1 MLMNKRKKDSLS
13 LNFILNSLV
22 AFFSMLFPIL
32 IFPYAS
38 RILHPEYVGRV
49 SFAESIIAYFLLFS
63 QMGIPTYGTREIA
76 KLRTNRKELI
86 DLTSQLFLINFLMA
100 LSSYIV
106 LLLASYLLP
115 RLHEDRLLYRIM
127 GLSLFMNAMSMD
139 WLYKGLEQ
147 YGVLAKRSLGFKILS
162 LLLIFLLI
170 HKQEDYLMY
179 GFLYVFAIY
188 GAGILN
194 FCSAYCDVLR
204 GQIHFRDIIS
214 GLKYA
219 FQKHLSHIVVFFAMT
234 CATTVYTHL
243 DTVMVGVISGNT
255 ELGYYNAAVKIKIL
269 LVAITTSL
277 GTVLVPRIT
286 TCIMDRKAEAL
297 RRYIRITFL
306 FTASFSLLSLI
317 FFECFTTQSILLLS
331 GQEFMPAVPAMKV
344 IMLTV
349 PLIGF
354 SNLTGL
360 EILVPFHKEKIVL
373 YSEVFGA
380 AVDFVMNLM
389 LIPKYGSAGA
399 AVGTGIAELSV
410 LSLQVIYIM
419 TRREDFR
426 LEEKR

>member
-1 MLMNKRKKDSLS
+1 MKKESLTI
-13 LNFILNSLV
+13 NFILNSFI

-32 IFPYAS
+32 SFPYVS

-49 SFAESIIAYFLLFS
+49 SFAESLVTYFLLFS

-76 KLRTNRKELI
+76 KVRSDRNKLI
-86 DLTSQLFLINFLMA
+86 KLTSQLFLINFSMA
-100 LSSYIV
+100 ICSYIA
-106 LLLASYLLP
+106 LILASCMVS
-115 RLHEDRLLYRIM
+115 RLHEDQWLYLIM

-139 WLYKGLEQ
+139 WLYKGLEE
-147 YGVLAKRSLGFKILS
+147 YGVLAKRSFGLKVVS
-162 LLLIFLLI
+162 LALIFLLI

-179 GFLYVFAIY
+179 GFLYMFAAY
-188 GAGILN
+188 GSGLLN
-194 FCSAYCDVLR
+194 FRAAY
-204 GQIHFRDIIS
+204 RDLLS
-214 GLKYA
+214 GHIRFDKVKTDIKGA
-219 FQKHLSHIVVFFAMT
+219 FHRHISHIAVFFAMT
-234 CATTVYTHL
+234 CATTIYTHL
-243 DTVMVGVISGNT
+243 DTVMVGAISGNT
-255 ELGYYNAAVKIKIL
+255 ELGYYNAAVKIKTL

-277 GTVLVPRIT
+277 GIVLVPRIT
-286 TCIMDRKAEAL
+286 NCIMERKAEAL
-297 RRYIRITFL
+297 RRYIRITIL

-317 FFECFTTQSILLLS
+317 FFECFTTRSILLLS
-331 GQEFMPAVPAMKV
+331 GQEFLPAVPAMKV

-389 LIPKYGSAGA
+389 LIPEYGSAGA
-399 AVGTGIAELSV
+399 AVGTVIAELSV
-410 LSLQVIYIM
+410 LSLQVIYILS
-419 TRREDFR
+419 RREDFR

>member
-1 MLMNKRKKDSLS
+1 MKMMKKESLTI
-13 LNFILNSLV
+13 NFILNSFI

-32 IFPYAS
+32 SFPYVS

-49 SFAESIIAYFLLFS
+49 SFAESLVTYFLLFS

-76 KLRTNRKELI
+76 KVRSDRNQLI
-86 DLTSQLFLINFLMA
+86 PLTSQLFLINFSMA
-100 LSSYIV
+100 ICSYIV
-106 LLLASYLLP
+106 LILASCMVP
-115 RLHEDRLLYRIM
+115 RLHEDQLLYLIM

-139 WLYKGLEQ
+139 WLYKGLEE
-147 YGVLAKRSLGFKILS
+147 YGVLAKRSFGFKLLS
-162 LLLIFLLI
+162 LLSIFLLI

-179 GFLYVFAIY
+179 GFLYMLAAY

-194 FCSAYCDVLR
+194 FRAAYHDLLR
-204 GQIHFRDIIS
+204 GHLHFDKVKSDI
-214 GLKYA
+214 KEA
-219 FQKHLSHIVVFFAMT
+219 FHRHLSHIAVFFAMT
-234 CATTVYTHL
+234 CATTIYTHL
-243 DTVMVGVISGNT
+243 DTVMVGAMSGNT
-255 ELGYYNAAVKIKIL
+255 ELGYYNAAVKIKTL

-277 GTVLVPRIT
+277 GIVLVPRIT
-286 TCIMDRKAEAL
+286 NCIMERKAEAL

-317 FFECFTTQSILLLS
+317 FFECFTTQSILLFS

-354 SNLTGL
+354 SSLTGL
-360 EILVPFHKEKIVL
+360 EILVPFHKERIVL

-399 AVGTGIAELSV
+399 AVGTVIAELSV
-410 LSLQVIYIM
+410 LSLQVIYILS
-419 TRREDFR
+419 RREDFR
-426 LEEKR
+426 LKEKR

>member
-1 MLMNKRKKDSLS
+1 MKKESLTI
-13 LNFILNSLV
+13 NFILNSFI

-32 IFPYAS
+32 SFPYVS

-49 SFAESIIAYFLLFS
+49 SFAESLVTYFLLFS

-76 KLRTNRKELI
+76 KVRLDRNELI
-86 DLTSQLFLINFLMA
+86 KLTSQLFLINFSMA
-100 LSSYIV
+100 ICSYIA
-106 LLLASYLLP
+106 LILAGCMVP
-115 RLHEDRLLYRIM
+115 RLHEDQLLYLIM

-139 WLYKGLEQ
+139 WLYKGLEE
-147 YGVLAKRSLGFKILS
+147 YGVLAKRSFGLKLLS
-162 LLLIFLLI
+162 LLSIFLLI

-179 GFLYVFAIY
+179 GFLYMLAAY

-194 FCSAYCDVLR
+194 FRAAY
-204 GQIHFRDIIS
+204 RDL
-214 GLKYA
+214 LKGNIRLDKVKADIKGA
-219 FQKHLSHIVVFFAMT
+219 FHSHISHIAVFFAMT
-234 CATTVYTHL
+234 CATTIYTHL
-243 DTVMVGVISGNT
+243 DTVMVGAMSGNT
-255 ELGYYNAAVKIKIL
+255 ELGYYNAAVKIKTL

-277 GTVLVPRIT
+277 GIVLVPRIT
-286 TCIMDRKAEAL
+286 NCIMERKAEAL

-306 FTASFSLLSLI
+306 FTASFSLLSLA

-380 AVDFVMNLM
+380 AVDFVINLM

-399 AVGTGIAELSV
+399 ALGTVIAELSV
-410 LSLQVIYIM
+410 LSFQVIYILAK
-419 TRREDFR
+419 REDFI
-426 LEEKR
+426 LEDKR

>member
-1 MLMNKRKKDSLS
+1 MKKKSLTI
-13 LNFILNSLV
+13 NFILNSFI

-32 IFPYAS
+32 SFPYVS

-49 SFAESIIAYFLLFS
+49 SFAESLVTYFLLFS

-76 KLRTNRKELI
+76 KVRSDRNQLI
-86 DLTSQLFLINFLMA
+86 QLTSQLFLINFSMA
-100 LSSYIV
+100 ICSYIV
-106 LLLASYLLP
+106 LILASCMVP
-115 RLHEDRLLYRIM
+115 RLHEDQLLYLIM

-139 WLYKGLEQ
+139 WLYKGLEE
-147 YGVLAKRSLGFKILS
+147 YGVLAKRSFGLKLLS
-162 LLLIFLLI
+162 LLSIFLLI

-179 GFLYVFAIY
+179 GFLYMLAAY

-194 FCSAYCDVLR
+194 FRATYRDLLR
-204 GQIHFRDIIS
+204 GNIRFDKVKSDI
-214 GLKYA
+214 KEA
-219 FQKHLSHIVVFFAMT
+219 FHRHLSHIAVFFAMT
-234 CATTVYTHL
+234 CATTIYTHL
-243 DTVMVGVISGNT
+243 DTVMVGAISGNT
-255 ELGYYNAAVKIKIL
+255 ELGYYNAAVKIKTL

-277 GTVLVPRIT
+277 GIVLVPRIT
-286 TCIMDRKAEAL
+286 NCIMERKAEAL

-317 FFECFTTQSILLLS
+317 FFECFTTRSILLLS
-331 GQEFMPAVPAMKV
+331 GQEFMPAVPAMKI

-380 AVDFVMNLM
+380 AVDFMMNLM

-399 AVGTGIAELSV
+399 ALGTVIAELSV
-410 LSLQVIYIM
+410 LSFQVIYIM
-419 TRREDFR
+419 TRREDFS

>member
-1 MLMNKRKKDSLS
+1 MMKLKKDSLS
-13 LNFILNSLV
+13 FNFILNSLI

-63 QMGIPTYGTREIA
+63 QMGMPTYGTREIA
-76 KLRTNRKELI
+76 KLRSNRRRLI

-100 LSSYIV
+100 ICSYIV
-106 LLLASYLLP
+106 LILASCLIP
-115 RLHEDRLLYRIM
+115 RLHEDQWLYLVM
-127 GLSLFMNAMSMD
+127 GLALFMNAMGMD

-147 YGVLAKRSLGFKILS
+147 YGILAKRSLGFKILS
-162 LLLIFLLI
+162 LLSIFLLI
-170 HKQEDYLMY
+170 HKQEDYLLY
-179 GFLYVFAIY
+179 GFLYMFAIY

-194 FCSAYCDVLR
+194 FCSAYCDILR
-204 GQIHFRDIIS
+204 GHIHFRDIIS

-219 FQKHLSHIVVFFAMT
+219 FHKHLSHIVVFFAMT

-286 TCIMDRKAEAL
+286 NCIMERKTETL
-297 RRYIRITFL
+297 RQYIKLTFI
-306 FTASFSLLSLI
+306 FTASFSLLSLF
-317 FFECFTTQSILLLS
+317 FFECFTTRSILLLS
-331 GQEFMPAVPAMKV
+331 GQEFLPAVPAMKV

-399 AVGTGIAELSV
+399 ALGTVIAELSV
-410 LSLQVIYIM
+410 LSFQVIYIL
-419 TRREDFR
+419 TKRKDFILED
-426 LEEKR
+426 KR

>member
-1 MLMNKRKKDSLS
+1 MKKESLTI
-13 LNFILNSLV
+13 NFILNSFI

-32 IFPYAS
+32 SFPYVS

-49 SFAESIIAYFLLFS
+49 SFAESLVTYFLLFS

-76 KLRTNRKELI
+76 KVRSDRNKLI
-86 DLTSQLFLINFLMA
+86 KLASQLFLINFSMA
-100 LSSYIV
+100 ICSYLV
-106 LLLASYLLP
+106 LILASCMVP
-115 RLHEDRLLYRIM
+115 RLHEDQWLYLIM

-139 WLYKGLEQ
+139 WLYKGLEE
-147 YGVLAKRSLGFKILS
+147 YGVLAKRSFGLKVVS
-162 LLLIFLLI
+162 LALIFLLI

-179 GFLYVFAIY
+179 GFLYMLAAY

-194 FCSAYCDVLR
+194 FRAAYRDLLR
-204 GQIHFRDIIS
+204 GYLRFDKVKSDI
-214 GLKYA
+214 KEAYHR
-219 FQKHLSHIVVFFAMT
+219 HLSHIAVFFAMT
-234 CATTVYTHL
+234 CATTIYTHL
-243 DTVMVGVISGNT
+243 DTVMVGAMSGNT
-255 ELGYYNAAVKIKIL
+255 ELGYYNAAVKIKTL

-277 GTVLVPRIT
+277 GIVLVPRIT
-286 TCIMDRKAEAL
+286 NCIIERKAEAL

-317 FFECFTTQSILLLS
+317 FFECFTTRSILLLS
-331 GQEFMPAVPAMKV
+331 GQEFLPAVPAMKV

-349 PLIGF
+349 PLIGL

-380 AVDFVMNLM
+380 AVDFAMNLM

-399 AVGTGIAELSV
+399 AVGTVIAELSV
-410 LSLQVIYIM
+410 LSFQVIYILSK
-419 TRREDFR
+419 REDFR

>member
-1 MLMNKRKKDSLS
+1 MKKESLTI
-13 LNFILNSLV
+13 NFILNSFI

-32 IFPYAS
+32 SFPYVS

-49 SFAESIIAYFLLFS
+49 SFAESLVTYFLLFS

-76 KLRTNRKELI
+76 KARSDRNKLI
-86 DLTSQLFLINFLMA
+86 KLTSQLFLINFSMA
-100 LSSYIV
+100 ICSYIV
-106 LLLASYLLP
+106 LILASCMVP
-115 RLHEDRLLYRIM
+115 RLHEDQLLYLIM

-139 WLYKGLEQ
+139 WLYKGLEE
-147 YGVLAKRSLGFKILS
+147 YGVLAKRSFGLKLLS
-162 LLLIFLLI
+162 LLSIFLLI

-179 GFLYVFAIY
+179 GFLYMLAAY

-194 FCSAYCDVLR
+194 FRAAYHDLLR
-204 GQIHFRDIIS
+204 GHLQFDKVKSDI
-214 GLKYA
+214 KEAYHR
-219 FQKHLSHIVVFFAMT
+219 HLSHIAIFFAMT
-234 CATTVYTHL
+234 CATTIYTHL

-286 TCIMDRKAEAL
+286 TCIMERKAEAL

-306 FTASFSLLSLI
+306 FTASFSILSLG
-317 FFECFTTQSILLLS
+317 FFECFATKSILLLS
-331 GQEFMPAVPAMKV
+331 GQEFMPAVSAMKV

-354 SNLTGL
+354 SSLTGL

-399 AVGTGIAELSV
+399 AVGTVIAELSV
-410 LSLQVIYIM
+410 LSFQVIYILAK
-419 TRREDFR
+419 REDFR
-426 LEEKR
+426 LEDKR

>member
-1 MLMNKRKKDSLS
+1 MKKESLTI
-13 LNFILNSLV
+13 NFILNSFI

-32 IFPYAS
+32 SFPYVS

-49 SFAESIIAYFLLFS
+49 SFAESLVTYFLLFS

-76 KLRTNRKELI
+76 KVRSDRNQLI
-86 DLTSQLFLINFLMA
+86 PLTSQLFLINFSMA
-100 LSSYIV
+100 ICSYIV
-106 LLLASYLLP
+106 LILASCMVP
-115 RLHEDRLLYRIM
+115 RLHEDQLLYLIM

-139 WLYKGLEQ
+139 WLYKGLEE
-147 YGVLAKRSLGFKILS
+147 YGVLAKRSFGFKLLS
-162 LLLIFLLI
+162 LLSIFLLI

-179 GFLYVFAIY
+179 GFLYMLAAY

-194 FCSAYCDVLR
+194 FRAAYHDLLR
-204 GQIHFRDIIS
+204 GHLHFDKVKSDI
-214 GLKYA
+214 KEA
-219 FQKHLSHIVVFFAMT
+219 FHRHLSHIAVFFAMT
-234 CATTVYTHL
+234 CATTIYTHL
-243 DTVMVGVISGNT
+243 DTVMVGAMSGNT
-255 ELGYYNAAVKIKIL
+255 ELGYYNAAVKIKTL

-277 GTVLVPRIT
+277 GIVLVPRIT
-286 TCIMDRKAEAL
+286 NCIMERKAEAL

-317 FFECFTTQSILLLS
+317 FFECFTTQSILLFS

-354 SNLTGL
+354 SSLTGL
-360 EILVPFHKEKIVL
+360 EILVPFHKERIVL

-399 AVGTGIAELSV
+399 AVGTVIAELSV
-410 LSLQVIYIM
+410 LSLQVIYILS
-419 TRREDFR
+419 RREDFR
-426 LEEKR
+426 LKEKR

>member
-1 MLMNKRKKDSLS
+1 MNIMKKESLTI
-13 LNFILNSLV
+13 NFILNSFI

-32 IFPYAS
+32 SFPYVS

-49 SFAESIIAYFLLFS
+49 SFAESLVTYFLLFS

-76 KLRTNRKELI
+76 KARSDRNKLI
-86 DLTSQLFLINFLMA
+86 KLTSQLFLINFSMA
-100 LSSYIV
+100 ICSYIV
-106 LLLASYLLP
+106 LILASCMVP
-115 RLHEDRLLYRIM
+115 RLHEDQLLYLIM

-139 WLYKGLEQ
+139 WLYKGLEE
-147 YGVLAKRSLGFKILS
+147 YGVLAKRSFGLKLLS
-162 LLLIFLLI
+162 LLSIFLLI

-179 GFLYVFAIY
+179 GFLYMLAAY

-194 FCSAYCDVLR
+194 FRATYRDLLR
-204 GQIHFRDIIS
+204 GNIRFDKVKSDI
-214 GLKYA
+214 KEA
-219 FQKHLSHIVVFFAMT
+219 FHRHLSHIAVFFAMT
-234 CATTVYTHL
+234 CATTIYTHL
-243 DTVMVGVISGNT
+243 DTVMVGAISGNT
-255 ELGYYNAAVKIKIL
+255 ELGYYNAAVKIKTL

-277 GTVLVPRIT
+277 GIVLVPRIT
-286 TCIMDRKAEAL
+286 NCIMERKAEAL

-306 FTASFSLLSLI
+306 FTVTFSLLSLI
-317 FFECFTTQSILLLS
+317 FFECFTTRSILLLS

-354 SNLTGL
+354 SSLTGL

-389 LIPKYGSAGA
+389 LIPKYGSVGA
-399 AVGTGIAELSV
+399 AVGTVIAELSV
-410 LSLQVIYIM
+410 LSLQVIYILSK
-419 TRREDFR
+419 REDFR

>member
-1 MLMNKRKKDSLS
+1 MMKKESLTI
-13 LNFILNSLV
+13 NFILNSFI

-32 IFPYAS
+32 SFPYVS

-49 SFAESIIAYFLLFS
+49 SFAESLVTYFLLFS

-76 KLRTNRKELI
+76 KVRSDRNQLI
-86 DLTSQLFLINFLMA
+86 PLTSQLFLINFSMA
-100 LSSYIV
+100 ICSYIV
-106 LLLASYLLP
+106 LILASCMVP
-115 RLHEDRLLYRIM
+115 RLHEDQLLYLIM

-139 WLYKGLEQ
+139 WLYKGLEE
-147 YGVLAKRSLGFKILS
+147 YGVLAKRSFWFKLLS
-162 LLLIFLLI
+162 LLSIFLLI

-179 GFLYVFAIY
+179 GFLYMLAAY

-194 FCSAYCDVLR
+194 FRAAYHDLLR
-204 GQIHFRDIIS
+204 GHLHFDKVKSDI
-214 GLKYA
+214 KEA
-219 FQKHLSHIVVFFAMT
+219 FHRHLSHIAVFFAMT
-234 CATTVYTHL
+234 CATTIYTHL
-243 DTVMVGVISGNT
+243 DTVMVGAMSGNT
-255 ELGYYNAAVKIKIL
+255 ELGYYNAAVKIKTL

-277 GTVLVPRIT
+277 GIVLVPRIT
-286 TCIMDRKAEAL
+286 NCIMERKAEAL

-317 FFECFTTQSILLLS
+317 FFECFTTQSILLFS

-354 SNLTGL
+354 SSLTGL
-360 EILVPFHKEKIVL
+360 EILVPFHKERIVL

-399 AVGTGIAELSV
+399 AVGTVIAELSV
-410 LSLQVIYIM
+410 LSLQVIYILS
-419 TRREDFR
+419 RREDFR
-426 LEEKR
+426 LKEKR

>member
-1 MLMNKRKKDSLS
+1 MKIMKKESLTI
-13 LNFILNSLV
+13 NFILNSFI

-32 IFPYAS
+32 SFPYVS

-49 SFAESIIAYFLLFS
+49 SFAESLVTYFLLFS

-76 KLRTNRKELI
+76 KVRSDRNKLI
-86 DLTSQLFLINFLMA
+86 KLTSQLFLINFSMA
-100 LSSYIV
+100 ICSYIAMI
-106 LLLASYLLP
+106 LASCMVP
-115 RLHEDRLLYRIM
+115 RLHEDQLLYLIM

-139 WLYKGLEQ
+139 WLYKGLEE
-147 YGVLAKRSLGFKILS
+147 YGVLAKRSFGLKLLS

-179 GFLYVFAIY
+179 GFLYMLAAY

-194 FCSAYCDVLR
+194 FRAAY
-204 GQIHFRDIIS
+204 RDL
-214 GLKYA
+214 LKGNIRFDKVKADIKGA
-219 FQKHLSHIVVFFAMT
+219 FHRHISHIAVFFAMT
-234 CATTVYTHL
+234 CATTIYTHL
-243 DTVMVGVISGNT
+243 DTVMVGAMSGNT
-255 ELGYYNAAVKIKIL
+255 ELGYYNAAVKIKTL

-277 GTVLVPRIT
+277 GIVLVPRIT
-286 TCIMDRKAEAL
+286 NCIMERKAEAL

-389 LIPKYGSAGA
+389 LISKYGSAGA
-399 AVGTGIAELSV
+399 ALGTVIAELSV
-410 LSLQVIYIM
+410 LSFQVIYILAK
-419 TRREDFR
+419 REDFI
-426 LEEKR
+426 LEDKR

>member
-1 MLMNKRKKDSLS
+1 MNIMKKESLTI
-13 LNFILNSLV
+13 NFILNSFI

-32 IFPYAS
+32 SFPYVS

-49 SFAESIIAYFLLFS
+49 SFAESLVTYFLLFS

-76 KLRTNRKELI
+76 KVRSDRNQLI
-86 DLTSQLFLINFLMA
+86 RLTSQLFLINFSMA
-100 LSSYIV
+100 ICSYIV
-106 LLLASYLLP
+106 LILASCMVP
-115 RLHEDRLLYRIM
+115 RLHEDQLLYLIM

-139 WLYKGLEQ
+139 WLYKGLEE
-147 YGVLAKRSLGFKILS
+147 YGVLAKRSFGLKLLS
-162 LLLIFLLI
+162 LLSIFLLI

-179 GFLYVFAIY
+179 GFLYMLAAY

-194 FCSAYCDVLR
+194 FRAAYRDLLR
-204 GQIHFRDIIS
+204 GNIRFDKVKFDI
-214 GLKYA
+214 KEA
-219 FQKHLSHIVVFFAMT
+219 FHRHLAHIAVFFAMT
-234 CATTVYTHL
+234 CATTIYTHL
-243 DTVMVGVISGNT
+243 DTVMVGAISGNT
-255 ELGYYNAAVKIKIL
+255 ELGYYNAAVKIKTL

-277 GTVLVPRIT
+277 GIVLVPRIT
-286 TCIMDRKAEAL
+286 NCIMERKAEAL

-389 LIPKYGSAGA
+389 LIPKYGSVGA
-399 AVGTGIAELSV
+399 AVGTVIAELSV
-410 LSLQVIYIM
+410 LSFQVIYILSK
-419 TRREDFR
+419 REDFR

>member
-1 MLMNKRKKDSLS
+1 MKKESLTI
-13 LNFILNSLV
+13 NFILNSFI

-32 IFPYAS
+32 SFPYVS

-49 SFAESIIAYFLLFS
+49 SFAESLVTYFLLFS

-76 KLRTNRKELI
+76 KVRSDRNKLI
-86 DLTSQLFLINFLMA
+86 KLTSQLFLINFSMA
-100 LSSYIV
+100 ICSYIAMI
-106 LLLASYLLP
+106 LASCMVP
-115 RLHEDRLLYRIM
+115 RLHEDQLLYLIM

-139 WLYKGLEQ
+139 WLYKGLEE
-147 YGVLAKRSLGFKILS
+147 YGVLAKRSFGLKLLS

-179 GFLYVFAIY
+179 GFLYMLAAY

-194 FCSAYCDVLR
+194 FRAAY
-204 GQIHFRDIIS
+204 RDL
-214 GLKYA
+214 LKGNIRFDKVKADIKGA
-219 FQKHLSHIVVFFAMT
+219 FHRHISHIAVFFAMT
-234 CATTVYTHL
+234 CATTIYTHL
-243 DTVMVGVISGNT
+243 DTVMVGAMSGNT
-255 ELGYYNAAVKIKIL
+255 ELGYYNAAVKIKTL

-277 GTVLVPRIT
+277 GIVLVPRIT
-286 TCIMDRKAEAL
+286 NCIMERKAEAL

-389 LIPKYGSAGA
+389 LISKYGSAGA
-399 AVGTGIAELSV
+399 ALGTVIAELSV
-410 LSLQVIYIM
+410 LSFQVIYILAK
-419 TRREDFR
+419 REDFI
-426 LEEKR
+426 LEDKR

>member
-1 MLMNKRKKDSLS
+1 MKKESLTI
-13 LNFILNSLV
+13 NFILNSFI

-32 IFPYAS
+32 SFPYVS

-49 SFAESIIAYFLLFS
+49 SFAESLVTYFLLFS

-76 KLRTNRKELI
+76 KVRSDRNQLI
-86 DLTSQLFLINFLMA
+86 QLTSQLFLINFSMA
-100 LSSYIV
+100 ICSYIV
-106 LLLASYLLP
+106 LILASCMVP
-115 RLHEDRLLYRIM
+115 RLHEDQLLYLIM

-139 WLYKGLEQ
+139 WLYKGLEE
-147 YGVLAKRSLGFKILS
+147 YGVLAKRSFGLKLLS
-162 LLLIFLLI
+162 LLSIFLLI

-179 GFLYVFAIY
+179 GFLYMLAAY

-194 FCSAYCDVLR
+194 FRAAYRDLLR
-204 GQIHFRDIIS
+204 GNIRFDKVKSDI
-214 GLKYA
+214 KEA
-219 FQKHLSHIVVFFAMT
+219 FHRHLSHIAVFFAMT
-234 CATTVYTHL
+234 CATTIYTHL
-243 DTVMVGVISGNT
+243 DTVMVGAMSGNT
-255 ELGYYNAAVKIKIL
+255 ELGYYNAAVKIKTL

-277 GTVLVPRIT
+277 GIVLVPRIT
-286 TCIMDRKAEAL
+286 NCIMERKAEAL

-317 FFECFTTQSILLLS
+317 FFECFTTRSILLLS
-331 GQEFMPAVPAMKV
+331 GQEFLPAVPAMKV

-354 SNLTGL
+354 SSLTGL

-380 AVDFVMNLM
+380 AVDFMMNLM

-399 AVGTGIAELSV
+399 ALGTVIAELSV
-410 LSLQVIYIM
+410 LSFQVIYIM
-419 TRREDFR
+419 TRREDFS

>member
-1 MLMNKRKKDSLS
+1 MKIMKKESLTI
-13 LNFILNSLV
+13 NFILNSFI

-32 IFPYAS
+32 SFPYVS

-49 SFAESIIAYFLLFS
+49 SFAESLVTYFLLFS

-76 KLRTNRKELI
+76 KVRLDRNELI
-86 DLTSQLFLINFLMA
+86 KLTSQLFLINFSMA
-100 LSSYIV
+100 ICSYIA
-106 LLLASYLLP
+106 LILASCMVP
-115 RLHEDRLLYRIM
+115 RLHEDQLLYLIM

-139 WLYKGLEQ
+139 WLYKGLEE
-147 YGVLAKRSLGFKILS
+147 YGVLAKRSFGLKLLS
-162 LLLIFLLI
+162 LLSIFLLI

-179 GFLYVFAIY
+179 GFLYMLAAY

-194 FCSAYCDVLR
+194 FRAAY
-204 GQIHFRDIIS
+204 RDL
-214 GLKYA
+214 LKGNIRFDKVKSDIKEA
-219 FQKHLSHIVVFFAMT
+219 FHRHLSHIAVFFAMT
-234 CATTVYTHL
+234 CATTIYTHL
-243 DTVMVGVISGNT
+243 DTVMVGAISGNT
-255 ELGYYNAAVKIKIL
+255 ELGYYNAAVKIKTL

-277 GTVLVPRIT
+277 GIVLVPRIT
-286 TCIMDRKAEAL
+286 NCIMERKAEAL

-306 FTASFSLLSLI
+306 FTASFSLLSLV
-317 FFECFTTQSILLLS
+317 FFECFTTRSILLLS
-331 GQEFMPAVPAMKV
+331 GQEFLPAVPAMKV

-389 LIPKYGSAGA
+389 LIPEYGSVGA
-399 AVGTGIAELSV
+399 AVGTVIAELSV
-410 LSLQVIYIM
+410 LSFQVIYIL
-419 TRREDFR
+419 TKREDFR
-426 LEEKR
+426 LEDKI

>member
-1 MLMNKRKKDSLS
+1 MKKESLTI
-13 LNFILNSLV
+13 NFILNSFI

-32 IFPYAS
+32 SFPYVS

-49 SFAESIIAYFLLFS
+49 SFAESLVTYFLLFS

-76 KLRTNRKELI
+76 KARSDRNKLI
-86 DLTSQLFLINFLMA
+86 KLTSQLFLINFSMA
-100 LSSYIV
+100 ICSYIV
-106 LLLASYLLP
+106 LILASCMVP
-115 RLHEDRLLYRIM
+115 RLHEDQLLYLIM

-139 WLYKGLEQ
+139 WLYKGLEE
-147 YGVLAKRSLGFKILS
+147 YGVLAKRSFGLKLLS
-162 LLLIFLLI
+162 LLSIFLLI

-179 GFLYVFAIY
+179 GFLYMLAAY

-194 FCSAYCDVLR
+194 FRAAYHDLLR
-204 GQIHFRDIIS
+204 GHLQFDKVKSDI
-214 GLKYA
+214 KEAYHR
-219 FQKHLSHIVVFFAMT
+219 HLSHIAIFFAMT
-234 CATTVYTHL
+234 CATTIYTHL

-286 TCIMDRKAEAL
+286 TCIMERKAEAL

-306 FTASFSLLSLI
+306 FTASFSILSLG
-317 FFECFTTQSILLLS
+317 FFECFATKSILLLS
-331 GQEFMPAVPAMKV
+331 GQEFLPAVPAMKV

-389 LIPKYGSAGA
+389 LIPEYGSVGA
-399 AVGTGIAELSV
+399 AVGTVIAELSV
-410 LSLQVIYIM
+410 LSFQVIYILSK
-419 TRREDFR
+419 REDFR

>member
-1 MLMNKRKKDSLS
+1 MKKESLTI
-13 LNFILNSLV
+13 NFILNSFI

-32 IFPYAS
+32 SFPYVS

-49 SFAESIIAYFLLFS
+49 SFAESLVTYFLLFS

-76 KLRTNRKELI
+76 KVRSDRNKLI
-86 DLTSQLFLINFLMA
+86 KLTSQLFLINFSMA
-100 LSSYIV
+100 ICSYIA
-106 LLLASYLLP
+106 LILASCMVP
-115 RLHEDRLLYRIM
+115 RLHEDRLLYLIM

-139 WLYKGLEQ
+139 WLYKGLEE
-147 YGVLAKRSLGFKILS
+147 YGVLAKRSFGLKLLS
-162 LLLIFLLI
+162 LLAIFLLI

-179 GFLYVFAIY
+179 GFLYMLAAY

-194 FCSAYCDVLR
+194 FRAAY
-204 GQIHFRDIIS
+204 RDL
-214 GLKYA
+214 LKGNIRFDKVKSDIKEA
-219 FQKHLSHIVVFFAMT
+219 FHRHLSHIAVFFAMT
-234 CATTVYTHL
+234 CATTIYTHL
-243 DTVMVGVISGNT
+243 DTVMVGAISGNT
-255 ELGYYNAAVKIKIL
+255 ELGYYNAAVKIKTL

-277 GTVLVPRIT
+277 GIVLVPRIT
-286 TCIMDRKAEAL
+286 NCIMERKAEAL

-306 FTASFSLLSLI
+306 FTASFSLLSLV
-317 FFECFTTQSILLLS
+317 FFECFTTRSILLLS
-331 GQEFMPAVPAMKV
+331 GQEFLPAVPAMKV

-399 AVGTGIAELSV
+399 ALGTVIAELSV
-410 LSLQVIYIM
+410 LSFQVIYIL
-419 TRREDFR
+419 TKRKDFILED
-426 LEEKR
+426 KR